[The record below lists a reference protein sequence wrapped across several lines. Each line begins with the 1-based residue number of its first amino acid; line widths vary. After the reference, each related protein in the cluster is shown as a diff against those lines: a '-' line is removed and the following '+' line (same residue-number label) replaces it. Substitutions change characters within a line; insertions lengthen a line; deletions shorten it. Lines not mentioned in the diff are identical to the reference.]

1 MEECN
6 PEVATERNSRKNG
19 PAYIQTKI
27 LETLFHWS

>member
-6 PEVATERNSRKNG
+6 FEVTTERNSRKDG

-27 LETLFHWS
+27 LETLLHRS